1 MPYQNKVDPWGKIQA
16 VSSRGMF
23 LGNRGVLHNENQK
36 IIATH
41 RIKGWVTCLL
51 EFKGRKREIMTPNRY
66 TELFFL
72 DEATAFSAG
81 HRPCAECRRKR
92 FNEFKSAWFQG
103 NESLLK
109 NEKLS
114 APNMDKVI
122 HEERIFK
129 KEKVTFKAKLSRLP
143 TGTMIQI
150 RSAAFLLWN
159 HNLYHWSY
167 SGYTEAKIA
176 YSWNEEVIVLTPKS
190 YVKTFRNGFVPE
202 VHESMKRL

>member
-1 MPYQNKVDPWGKIQA
+1 MPYQNKVDPWGNIQA

-23 LGNRGVLHNENQK
+23 LGNRGVLHNEHQE
-36 IIATH
+36 IVTTH
-41 RIKGWVTCLL
+41 RIKGWVTCILQ
-51 EFKGRKREIMTPNRY
+51 FKDRHREIMTPKRY

-114 APNMDKVI
+114 APNMDKAI

-129 KEKVTFKAKLSRLP
+129 KEKVTFNAKLSSLP
-143 TGTMIQI
+143 TGTIIQI

-190 YVKTFRNGFVPE
+190 YVKTFSNGFVPE
-202 VHESMKRL
+202 VHESIKRL